1 MAEIFA
7 SEYNSLRSR
16 INAIMV
22 TEYGQTLNAT
32 TNVTGDYVTN
42 TTNTDKVTAQQWNN
56 LYIDM
61 VRARTHQNNS
71 FTQQSLWLGDY
82 NTNTTSTDKVAQAD
96 LTYLSGLM
104 TDIETNNRV
113 LDVANQA
120 AISTIATSSRSTG
133 WNTTID
139 HGFTVTFSSANA
151 RTNFFNAGGQIRFNG
166 SIAYTGSESKTLDWQ
181 SLLSGMG
188 NITMDYT
195 QTFSSASVG
204 TGSAIG
210 NQDLTGTYQLLYE
223 RTAATYSVNNYR
235 VFGRADST
243 SVLRFLIQFNDADNP
258 PGDGI
263 DENVQGTTTSN
274 GIAVTPDGSV
284 TISGTPYDT
293 VVLSAPSGSNTNT
306 L

>member
-7 SEYNSLRSR
+7 SEYNNLRSR

-22 TEYGQTLNAT
+22 TEYGQTLNAST
-32 TNVTGDYVTN
+32 DVTGDYVTN
-42 TTNTDKVTAQQWNN
+42 TTGTDKVTATQWNN

-71 FTQQSLWLGDY
+71 FTQQSLWVGDY

-104 TDIETNNRV
+104 TDIEANNRV
-113 LDVANQA
+113 LDVANQS
-120 AISTIATSSRSTG
+120 AISTIATSSRATS
-133 WNTTID
+133 WNTAID
-139 HGFTVTFSSANA
+139 HEFTVTFASAAA
-151 RTNFFNAGGQIRFNG
+151 RSYFFNAGGQIRFNG
-166 SIAYTGSESKTLDWQ
+166 SIAYTGSESKTIDWQ

-188 NITMDYT
+188 NIIMDYT

-223 RTAATYSVNNYR
+223 RTAAIYSVNNYR

-243 SVLRFLIQFNDADNP
+243 SVLRFLIQFNDTDNP
-258 PGDGI
+258 PGDGV
-263 DENVQGTTTSN
+263 DELVQGTTTSN
-274 GIAVTPDGSV
+274 GQAVTPDGSV
-284 TISGTPYDT
+284 TIGGTAYDT
-293 VVLSAPSGSNTNT
+293 VVLAAPTGSTIIT